1 MTNLDD
7 KGFSSDYIENPN
19 NGLKYVYLERY
30 DTWQDAADAY
40 KSNMNGQYNDD
51 MWIMNVDNRYSN
63 EQYASNVDQLE
74 EKSNKYDTAAIEE
87 NVIVKDK
94 VSAITENTKTFN
106 IDGVG
111 QGYYIIA
118 NVFANPTN
126 ANKFVKLL
134 NSIGLSASYF
144 VNPENNWRYV
154 YIKRHETWNNA
165 LISYYSKINDSYE
178 DKMWIMRVNPNLIA

>member
-1 MTNLDD
+1 MYT
-7 KGFSSDYIENPN
+7 
-19 NGLKYVYLERY
+19 LKRY